1 MTTNNDSDNDYE
13 INSQNLA
20 LNNTAWMIEA
30 ACVDF
35 LPIVDFH
42 SSNYDE
48 QKVALSICAT
58 CPVRKE
64 CLQYALD
71 NHEKDGI
78 WGGATAQSLRTVQS
92 IDAEG
97 FTFVHKRPIKCLFCG
112 TKKYLKVLER
122 RRTKTHVMCTQCN
135 IDWFTKKLI
144 GKRQPIAW

>member
-1 MTTNNDSDNDYE
+1 MTNESENDYE

-42 SSNYDE
+42 STSYSE
-48 QKVALSICAT
+48 QKVALAICDT
-58 CPVRKE
+58 CPVRQK

-71 NHEKDGI
+71 NHERDGI
-78 WGGATAQSLRTVQS
+78 WGGATAQDLRTVQS
-92 IDAEG
+92 IDADG
-97 FTFVHKRPIKCLFCG
+97 FIFVHKKTIKCLFCG
-112 TKKYLKVLER
+112 TKKYLEVAER
-122 RRTKTHVMCTQCN
+122 RRTKTLIHCTNCDLQ
-135 IDWFTKKLI
+135 WYTKKLI